1 MSGLKKTLT
10 VLSLLIIPMIFTTAC
25 NENQTSAETLK
36 KENPADTDYF
46 IGLRYL
52 QNGEEKE
59 ARIKFTNSMKNG
71 SKYCAKR
78 SAECLATLGSVQ
90 DRNTA
95 CELMLEL
102 FNDDETKTLA
112 ARQFYSAEEYNKVI
126 NISDDVDFSQT
137 KNELI
142 KLRLQSFL
150 KRGDK
155 DISKDILQWFIQRQL
170 TSEHMKFLEE
180 SYPLPENPDDYN
192 DVQKI
197 ISFRV
202 DVFNRDYGAA
212 IKKSDI
218 IIKMMS
224 KAELE
229 PAPLISS
236 DLGKTFLYG
245 TDEYKD
251 SAKQFQKLANLYK
264 KTPAEFY
271 FWFYAGRCFIKAETT
286 KAQAVNCIENAIQCT
301 DDPKL
306 KDNALWYLLNVKIDI
321 SFTETIQEIGIYASQ
336 WSDPQYFDD
345 LFDSLIPEIFISE
358 RWDLFPV
365 LIEQIDGKA
374 SDDIVARLSY
384 IWARLIQT
392 DKVSVSGKN
401 DKILW
406 YFERALAC
414 GSSYYYRMLALYQLQ
429 ANNKDFESFMC
440 QTGSN
445 NPIEIDEDAETLLL
459 GYIKYGFPEKLY
471 SEWLNFYKKGISTDV
486 SMKTATFLS
495 KCNKKEFYPQSL
507 RIATRA
513 AIISDRPL
521 KKEEMKL
528 VYPQFYKNYI
538 DNYSKKYDI
547 SKSILFAL
555 IRSESFFDSDI
566 VSHAGAVGLTQL
578 MEITGED
585 VARKLKKVDY
595 SLTDPETN
603 IEFGTFYLCELI
615 KRCSDS
621 TLQAFLSYNAGNTR
635 VRRWLDSSMVNYGYK
650 RDMSD
655 DLFLETVPYSETRE
669 YGRKLVSATVYY
681 DFLYSD
687 SQNYKHFFKILR
699 GL

>member
-1 MSGLKKTLT
+1 MSGLKKLLT
-10 VLSLLIIPMIFTTAC
+10 VFSLLIIPVIFTTAC
-25 NENQTSAETLK
+25 NENQTSAETPK
-36 KENPADTDYF
+36 KDNPADADYF

-59 ARIKFTNSMKNG
+59 AKIKFMNSMKNAG
-71 SKYCAKR
+71 KYCAKR

-90 DRNTA
+90 ERNAA

-126 NISDDVDFSQT
+126 NLSEEIILSES

-142 KLRLQSFL
+142 KLRFQSFL

-155 DISKDILQWFIQRQL
+155 DISKDILQWFIQRPISQ
-170 TSEHMKFLEE
+170 EHMNFLDEAW
-180 SYPLPENPDDYN
+180 PLPENKEDYN
-192 DVQKI
+192 DIQKI
-197 ISFRV
+197 IAFRI
-202 DVFNRDYGAA
+202 DVYNRDYGEA
-212 IKKSDI
+212 IRKSDDI
-218 IIKMMS
+218 LKMMA
-224 KAELE
+224 KADLE
-229 PAPLISS
+229 PAPLICS

-245 TDEYKD
+245 TNEYKE

-264 KTPAEFY
+264 KTSAEFY
-271 FWFYAGRCFIKAETT
+271 FWFYAGRCYIKAET
-286 KAQAVNCIENAIQCT
+286 AQTQASNCLENAIQCT
-301 DDPKL
+301 ENPKL

-321 SFTETIQEIGIYASQ
+321 SFTDTIKDIGIYASQ

-365 LIEQIDGKA
+365 LIEQLDGKA
-374 SDDIVARLSY
+374 TDDIVARLSY

-392 DKVSVSGKN
+392 GKVSVSSKN

-414 GSSYYYRMLALYQLQ
+414 GSSYYYRMLSLYELE

-440 QTGSN
+440 QVN
-445 NPIEIDEDAETLLL
+445 KNDPIEPDEDAETLLL

-486 SMKTATFLS
+486 SFKAASFLS
-495 KCNKKEFYPQSL
+495 KCNKKEYYSQSL
-507 RIATRA
+507 RIASRA
-513 AIISDRPL
+513 AAISDRPL
-521 KKEEMKL
+521 TKEEMKL
-528 VYPQFYKNYI
+528 VYPKFYKNHI
-538 DNYSKKYDI
+538 DNYAKKYDI
-547 SKSILFAL
+547 SKSIVYAL
-555 IRSESFFDSDI
+555 IRSESFFDSDA

-585 VARKLKKVDY
+585 VARKLKKNDY

-603 IEFGTFYLCELI
+603 IELGTYYLCELI

-621 TLQAFLSYNAGNTR
+621 KLQGFLSYNAGITR
-635 VRRWLDSSMVNYGYK
+635 VRRWLDSSMV
-650 RDMSD
+650 S
-655 DLFLETVPYSETRE
+655 
-669 YGRKLVSATVYY
+669 
-681 DFLYSD
+681 
-687 SQNYKHFFKILR
+687 R
-699 GL
+699 G